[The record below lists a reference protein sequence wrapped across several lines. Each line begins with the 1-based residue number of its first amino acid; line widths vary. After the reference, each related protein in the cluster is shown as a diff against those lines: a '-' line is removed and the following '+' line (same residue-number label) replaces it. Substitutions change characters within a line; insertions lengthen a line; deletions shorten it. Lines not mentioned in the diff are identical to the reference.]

1 MGRLGAWALGV
12 TLMVTSV
19 TASEAQARL
28 PLSGEWDTQVKLECA
43 SGCLEQ
49 HAQLDA
55 EVESTLTLKLDRKAL
70 HLALENVWGLQGL
83 LEATWE
89 AEVNLPA
96 PPDTIESS
104 LTFAPPIEGDR
115 RIPPGRPLLV
125 RSRLDVELPREG
137 VEWELGAI
145 VDDVAFEDV
154 DASTARYGV
163 SHQRLHAGA
172 VADVEGETTGGVKL
186 SSQTGWCYDPDA
198 RFALV
203 DGSIS
208 GEVCPSG
215 ELAWS
220 KTTLAIDDFPLSP
233 ATNAEAELECEPVD
247 TAPPI
252 ACELDAE
259 ATLTLPAGGPLT
271 FLVEE
276 ATVGVDYDDI
286 YPQREMDEVEI
297 ELIHHP
303 IEMTWTLDESLAWD
317 RLNVEGERTVR
328 RDDVV
333 LAWDFYSTF
342 EPNDGLTFLRLGG
355 DMERG
360 PLEAGVDLRM
370 READDGV
377 RVDEL
382 ATSID
387 VKPEALPLELTLDVT
402 FDVDGLDEVEL
413 GSSLA
418 F

>member
-1 MGRLGAWALGV
+1 
-12 TLMVTSV
+12 
-19 TASEAQARL
+19 
-28 PLSGEWDTQVKLECA
+28 
-43 SGCLEQ
+43 
-49 HAQLDA
+49 
-55 EVESTLTLKLDRKAL
+55 
-70 HLALENVWGLQGL
+70 ENVWGWQGL

-89 AEVNLPA
+89 AEASLPGT
-96 PPDTIESS
+96 PDTIESS
-104 LTFAPPIEGDR
+104 LMFAPPIEGDR

-125 RSRLDVELPREG
+125 RSRLDAELPREG
-137 VEWELGAI
+137 VEWELGVI
-145 VDDVAFEDV
+145 VDDVAFEEV
-154 DASTARYGV
+154 DASTARYGA
-163 SHQRLHAGA
+163 SHQRLRAGA
-172 VADVEGETTGGVKL
+172 VADVEGETTSGVKL

-198 RFALV
+198 RFSLV

-220 KTTLAIDDFPLSP
+220 KTTLAIDDFPVSP
-233 ATNAEAELECEPVD
+233 ATNAEAELECEAVD
-247 TAPPI
+247 MDPPI

-259 ATLTLPAGGPLT
+259 ATLTPPAGGP
-271 FLVEE
+271 FAILVEE

-286 YPQREMDEVEI
+286 YPERELDDVEI
-297 ELIHHP
+297 KLVHRP

-317 RLNVEGERTVR
+317 RLNVEGKWAIR

-333 LAWDFYSTF
+333 LTWDFYSTF
-342 EPNDGLTFLRLGG
+342 EPNDGLTYLRLGG

-360 PLEAGVDLRM
+360 PLEAGADVRM

-382 ATSID
+382 ATSIV
-387 VKPEALPLELTLDVT
+387 VKPRALPLELAMDAT

-413 GSSLA
+413 GGSLA